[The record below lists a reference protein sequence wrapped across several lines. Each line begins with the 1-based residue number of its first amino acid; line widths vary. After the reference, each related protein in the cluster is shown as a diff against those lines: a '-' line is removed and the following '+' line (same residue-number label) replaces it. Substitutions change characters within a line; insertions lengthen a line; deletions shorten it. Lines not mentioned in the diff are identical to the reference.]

1 MFWNK
6 WSHNIANA
14 VSTGPALSTATTIS
28 TPAASADATSTTST
42 TSAILNAA
50 FSSYAQL

>member
-28 TPAASADATSTTST
+28 TPAASADATSTTS
-42 TSAILNAA
+42 AILNPA
-50 FSSYAQL
+50 FSSYA